1 MVSSAN
7 INKFCAVV
15 DKIYQ
20 SSVRIGELDDIHARL
35 DGIIRT
41 IKEKR
46 RDELDERA
54 DEKEIKIDIGDIV
67 TWKEGDRAQG
77 QKFFQTYKGTC
88 EEAYKAFYVLR
99 LENGARR
106 TIKRINNYVI
116 ISIERGGKRDG

>member
-1 MVSSAN
+1 VVSALN

-15 DKIYQ
+15 DTIYQ

-54 DEKEIKIDIGDIV
+54 DEKELKIDIGDIV
-67 TWKEGDRAQG
+67 TWKEGKSGQG

-88 EEAYKAFYVLR
+88 EEAYKSFYVLR
-99 LENGARR
+99 LESGAMR
-106 TIKRINNYVI
+106 TIKRINNYI
-116 ISIERGGKRDG
+116 IIDVERGGKRDG